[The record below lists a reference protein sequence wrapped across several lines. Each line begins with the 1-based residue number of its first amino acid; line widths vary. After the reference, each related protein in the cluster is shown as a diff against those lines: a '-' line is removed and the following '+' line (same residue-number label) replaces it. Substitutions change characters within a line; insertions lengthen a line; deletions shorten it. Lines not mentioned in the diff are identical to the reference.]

1 MINLIIDADGM
12 IRQIAADATVAIL
25 AGEQIVTV
33 DAFDPALMGRAMAR
47 KVKGKW
53 LVEPV
58 VPPPPPLD
66 QVKSQARVKVIAFA
80 DQITARITGQYP
92 AAEVASW
99 PTQEAEAR
107 DIVAGADA
115 AAAPL
120 LSTMAAAAKTP
131 LIDYANSVL
140 VKATAYRQVVA
151 AVKSIRDDTDV
162 AINAATTPE
171 AVGAALEQARQAA
184 LAKAATLGLA

>member
-66 QVKSQARVKVIAFA
+66 QVKSQARAKVIAFA

-120 LSTMAAAAKTP
+120 LSTMAADAKTP

-162 AINAATTPE
+162 AINAATTAE

>member
-66 QVKSQARVKVIAFA
+66 QVKSQARAKVIAFA

-120 LSTMAAAAKTP
+120 LSTMAADAKTP
-131 LIDYANSVL
+131 LIDYAQSVL

-162 AINAATTPE
+162 AINAATTAE

>member
-1 MINLIIDADGM
+1 MINLIIDADGV
-12 IRQIAADATVAIL
+12 IRQIATDATVAIL

-33 DAFDPALMGRAMAR
+33 DAFDPALLGRATAR

-66 QVKSQARVKVIAFA
+66 QVKSQARAKVIAFA

-120 LSTMAAAAKTP
+120 LSTMAADAKTP
-131 LIDYANSVL
+131 LTDYAQSVL

-162 AINAATTPE
+162 AINAATTAE